1 MPTRT
6 ERLAAPTFLG
16 KLSKGNILHS
26 RHSGQTL
33 TKWLSE
39 LKGPA
44 KGWSAKDSIKQK
56 TEFLAASMFLH
67 RHGLVKGRLESL
79 SSNEIDTLAILLCL
93 DRSKDKKVLVKQLRK
108 FCEDHTDGLSDSS
121 DSSNTGEGSTSTP
134 QTSPQELFGFAKRRK
149 SSAPSTPSEDEL
161 DTDSHGDTPGG
172 TRRRKL
178 SKKKSS
184 AVKARRSQRVEQDS
198 FSSSSSA
205 HDEDTELE
213 PDLGS
218 RKKKKA
224 PGKDSVTR
232 KIGTLGTKKATPK
245 SKRKAGTS
253 GAQEGAEKSKTNK
266 TAGTRQKTR
275 PTRPTKKTTSK
286 KPIDISD
293 GEDSVNSTKSD
304 LSIDAG
310 DQSSE
315 DDGGVGDTGHDDFQR
330 RTARFAETIV
340 GKCKCRL
347 CRTYH
352 HAGRL
357 SAKRL
362 IMGGEHYIPPFRKP
376 ASTAPTK
383 ALREWVAALF
393 WCSHREEGETW
404 ENLRNREREYIVR
417 LLDLPHWSTADRARF
432 AEPVVANL
440 VLEKFRAAAQDTPT
454 GTPSTSKVAKPG
466 QPGGGQNSGNSKKHS
481 FVAVGMS
488 SEQEILRR
496 IESLAVNP
504 AAWLSESERKDLVS
518 ARRLQT
524 LSPPGAAV
532 SYTLPYADWPWEQ
545 PLTVDTHKPFN
556 ILQLGRM
563 LNVAARTST
572 DSFSSQLER
581 LAADGRRA
589 TETRIYKKFDAAF
602 EKKDLGGI
610 LIATEQLKAHVTD
623 TLEGAVSMALQWLAE
638 LGTEQT
644 AKVLAGRQQQIA
656 QLKDFYTAV
665 SRGVRNGEDTI
676 TKKKRKQSYII
687 GAWAGFF
694 EGFRAG
700 QVSQSHIS
708 ATIKRG
714 RKMASGKSQS
724 RSGRSS
730 SEDSCTSE
738 DEADAEDTS
747 DSEDG
752 NRGATKSKK
761 EQKKRKLDAGTPAQI
776 VSGGSKTTT
785 SAGAAKIKPSGAKC
799 KAQVH
804 FMTSIDIL
812 GPKLGTE
819 CTATKACF
827 VCNKSGHWNGECPKF
842 WFDTLGKTLPGY
854 GPNGRRLIGDWDANK
869 NPTKA
874 TAKQWVKFL
883 SDSKNFP
890 QGGIPA
896 LETDSPT
903 MADFKK
909 LAK

>member
-1 MPTRT
+1 MPSRT

-16 KLSKGNILHS
+16 KLSKKNILHS
-26 RHSGQTL
+26 RNDGPTL
-33 TKWLSE
+33 TKWLGE

-44 KGWSAKDSIKQK
+44 KGWKAKDTIKQK

-67 RHGLVKGRLESL
+67 RHGLVKGRLEAL
-79 SSNEIDTLAILLCL
+79 SKNEIDTLATLLCL
-93 DRSKDKKVLVKQLRK
+93 DRSKDKKFLVKQLRK
-108 FCEDHTDGLSDSS
+108 FCEDHTDGMSDSS

-134 QTSPQELFGFAKRRK
+134 QTSPQELFGFAKRRMRTA
-149 SSAPSTPSEDEL
+149 SSTPSEDE
-161 DTDSHGDTPGG
+161 GDNAPQGDKTGG
-172 TRRRKL
+172 TRRKKL
-178 SKKKSS
+178 SKTTSS
-184 AVKARRSQRVEQDS
+184 AAKFQRSPTAEQDS
-198 FSSSSSA
+198 FSSSSS
-205 HDEDTELE
+205 HDEDAEPEL
-213 PDLGS
+213 DRRS

-224 PGKDSVTR
+224 SRKEPVTR
-232 KIGTLGTKKATPK
+232 KIGAPSTKQAAAQSKRKSGTVGGQAGTKKSTP
-245 SKRKAGTS
+245 SKEAG
-253 GAQEGAEKSKTNK
+253 AK
-266 TAGTRQKTR
+266 QKTR
-275 PTRPTKKTTSK
+275 PTRPTKKVTSK

-293 GEDSVNSTKSD
+293 SEVSVISSEASPPAD
-304 LSIDAG
+304 IG

-315 DDGGVGDTGHDDFQR
+315 DDGEVSDTGHDDFQR
-330 RTARFAETIV
+330 RTAQFAALIAK
-340 GKCKCRL
+340 KCRCRL

-352 HAGRL
+352 

-362 IMGGEHYIPPFRKP
+362 TAEQLIRGGKHYVPPFRRP
-376 ASTAPTK
+376 ASTASTK

-404 ENLRNREREYIVR
+404 ENLRNREREYIIR
-417 LLDLPHWSTADRARF
+417 LLDLPQWSTAERARF

-440 VLEKFRAAAQDTPT
+440 VLEKFRTAAQGAST
-454 GTPSTSKVAKPG
+454 GTTSTTKEANPG
-466 QPGGGQNSGNSKKHS
+466 QPGSGQNSGNVKKHS
-481 FVAVGMS
+481 FSAVGMS
-488 SEQEILRR
+488 SEHEVLRR

-518 ARRLQT
+518 ARRLQA

-532 SYTLPYADWPWEQ
+532 TFTLPYADYPWEQ
-545 PLTVDTHKPFN
+545 PLMVDTHKPFN

-563 LNVAARTST
+563 LNVAARTFSE
-572 DSFSSQLER
+572 SFSSQLER

-589 TETRIYKKFDAAF
+589 VEAKIYKKFDAAF
-602 EKKDLGGI
+602 EKKDLGGV

-623 TLEGAVSMALQWLAE
+623 TLEGAVSMALQWHVE

-644 AKVLAGRQQQIA
+644 AKVLAGRQQQVA
-656 QLKDFYTAV
+656 QLKDFYSAV
-665 SRGVRNGEDTI
+665 SRGVRNGADTI

-714 RKMASGKSQS
+714 RKMNSGKSHS
-724 RSGRSS
+724 RSGKSS
-730 SEDSCTSE
+730 SEDSDISE

-747 DSEDG
+747 DSEDEEK
-752 NRGATKSKK
+752 GAPKSKK
-761 EQKKRKLDAGTPAQI
+761 EQKKRKTDGGPPAQTAG
-776 VSGGSKTTT
+776 SGSKTTT
-785 SAGAAKIKPSGAKC
+785 SAGGGKHKSSGAKC

-804 FMTSIDIL
+804 FMTSVDIL

-854 GPNGRRLIGDWDANK
+854 GPNGRRLVGDWDANK

-874 TAKQWVKFL
+874 TAKKWVKFL

-896 LETDSPT
+896 LETDAPT
-903 MADFKK
+903 LNDFKK
-909 LAK
+909 LPK